1 MPRRCEV
8 CRHES
13 RAEIDSL
20 LARGETLRDISR
32 QHRIGKDA
40 IRRHSL
46 KCIPST
52 LAAAK
57 HEAEVVRGRD
67 LGSVLSEAYDA
78 LRRLAVKAE
87 EGSQFAVAGKLQGE
101 TLRIAELLLRAS
113 QIARERTAGFDEAL
127 LIRRTQDRALEL
139 LFGGMPDGLRIQ
151 LAAWVNERR
160 EERLRAQVEEGE
172 RRLAESVL
180 PLSPDDGA
188 REAARADGGAFHRD
202 GIRAQCSCGRWLRF
216 DRTGAPLP
224 ADLCSECLSRRGPQP
239 YQAC

>member
-1 MPRRCEV
+1 MPRKCEV

-13 RAEIDSL
+13 RAAIDAAL
-20 LARGETLRDISR
+20 GCGETLRDIAR
-32 QHRIGKDA
+32 QHRIGKDS

-87 EGSQFAVAGKLQGE
+87 GSSQYAVAGKLQGE

-113 QIARERTAGFDEAL
+113 QIARERTAGFDEVSL
-127 LIRRTQDRALEL
+127 VRRTQDRALQL
-139 LFGGMPDGLRIQ
+139 LFDGIPDALRAQ

-160 EERLRAQVEEGE
+160 EERLRAQVEEAE
-172 RRLAESVL
+172 RQMAESVL
-180 PLSPDDGA
+180 PLSPEAGAAFHHDGMDDGEP
-188 REAARADGGAFHRD
+188 RGR
-202 GIRAQCSCGRWLRF
+202 CVCGRSLRF
-216 DRTGAPLP
+216 RGGQPLIE
-224 ADLCSECLSRRGPQP
+224 DVCGDCRRVMRGH
-239 YQAC
+239 

>member
-1 MPRRCEV
+1 MPRKCEA

-13 RAEIDSL
+13 RAEIDAA
-20 LARGETLRDISR
+20 LARGETLRDIAR
-32 QHRIGKDA
+32 RYRIGKDA

-113 QIARERTAGFDEAL
+113 QIARERTAGFDEAT
-127 LIRRTQDRALEL
+127 LIRRTQDRALQL
-139 LFGGMPDGLRIQ
+139 LFDGMSNALRAQ
-151 LAAWVNERR
+151 LAAWVAARR
-160 EERLRAQVEEGE
+160 EERHRAQVAESE
-172 RRLAESVL
+172 RAMAESVL
-180 PLSPDDGA
+180 PLSPDAGA
-188 REAARADGGAFHRD
+188 EQPDSIMMENGGR
-202 GIRAQCSCGRWLRF
+202 CVCGLLLRF
-216 DRTGAPLP
+216 VNGEPVAE
-224 ADLCSECLSRRGPQP
+224 DLCEPCRRALQEHTRCRIPR
-239 YQAC
+239 